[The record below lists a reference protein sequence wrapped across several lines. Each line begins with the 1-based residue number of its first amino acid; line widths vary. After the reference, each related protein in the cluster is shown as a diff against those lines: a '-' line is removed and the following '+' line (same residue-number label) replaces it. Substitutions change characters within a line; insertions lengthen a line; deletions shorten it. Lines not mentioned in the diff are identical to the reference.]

1 MVEKVRDVFDERL
14 VKVWLIVII
23 FKLFDLIFNINFKFR
38 VLGKLM
44 VGLDIIYCMWGIFL
58 VILVVWF
65 YGVIFDRVL
74 FMFFVEFWVFEV

>member
-44 VGLDIIYCMWGIFL
+44 VGLDIIYCM
-58 VILVVWF
+58 
-65 YGVIFDRVL
+65 
-74 FMFFVEFWVFEV
+74 